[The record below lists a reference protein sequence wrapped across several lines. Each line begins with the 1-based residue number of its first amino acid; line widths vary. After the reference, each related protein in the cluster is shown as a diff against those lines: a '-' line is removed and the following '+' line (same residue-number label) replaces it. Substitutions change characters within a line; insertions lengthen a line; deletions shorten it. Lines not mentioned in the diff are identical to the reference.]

1 MGGMFPL
8 DPKPEDMRAMGEA
21 VVDYLVDFVHG
32 LDDAPAEATEGGIE
46 LARTLRGGP
55 PEVGGDFDELFAQ
68 MQLAAAKTFE
78 YAGPGYLAYIP
89 GGGLYTAALAE
100 FMAQGVNR
108 YINLWQPSPAMVQ
121 VEQNVIRWL
130 CDLFDYPETARGL
143 LTSGGSM
150 ANFSA
155 IVTARHTLGEDFL
168 DGTYYVSEQ
177 VHASVSKAANLA
189 GFSRRNLRLVP
200 TDPQLRM
207 DADALRDMVAADRAA
222 GLRPFLVVPSAGTTN
237 TGAIDPL
244 ATSPTSRRLPSI
256 VDARRCAPTAAS
268 SSSPNAAGNG
278 SPGSSG
284 PTGHARSAQGA
295 LPAVRDR
302 LAGRARRRR
311 APRRPLRRRR
321 VPPGPAARG
330 GAAELHRVLA
340 RALARIE
347 GSGCGCR

>member
-155 IVTARHTLGEDFL
+155 IVTARHTSWGRTSWTAPTTSASRSTRASRRRPTSRASPG
-168 DGTYYVSEQ
+168 GTSGWSRPTPSCGWTRMRSATWWRQ
-177 VHASVSKAANLA
+177 IARPASVRSWWC
-189 GFSRRNLRLVP
+189 RRPGRP
-200 TDPQLRM
+200 TPARSI
-207 DADALRDMVAADRAA
+207 RW
-222 GLRPFLVVPSAGTTN
+222 T
-237 TGAIDPL
+237 
-244 ATSPTSRRLPSI
+244 TSPTSRPLP
-256 VDARRCAPTAAS
+256 ACGCTWMRPTAAS
-268 SSSPNAAGNG
+268 SS
-278 SPGSSG
+278 
-284 PTGHARSAQGA
+284 
-295 LPAVRDR
+295 
-302 LAGRARRRR
+302 
-311 APRRPLRRRR
+311 
-321 VPPGPAARG
+321 
-330 GAAELHRVLA
+330 
-340 RALARIE
+340 
-347 GSGCGCR
+347 